1 MELKKVELLK
11 KNLQSVIV
19 GKEDVM
25 EYLLIG
31 LLAQGHVLL
40 EDVPGTGKT
49 VLAKSMAKS
58 LECDFNRIQF
68 TPDILP
74 SDITGMSVY
83 NQKELSFEFRPG
95 PAFTNILLADEI
107 NRATPRTQ
115 AALLECMEERQITMD
130 GTTYALKRPFLVL
143 ATQNPIETQGTF
155 PLPEAQLDRFLI
167 KTSMGY
173 PTTEEA
179 LAILD
184 RFISNDPLGEL
195 EPVMTADEIVEAQN
209 ELPNVR
215 MEASIR
221 AYIVALAEATRKA
234 EGVVLGVSPRGTL
247 ALMRAAQARAM
258 IHGRDYVIP
267 EDVKVLA
274 KPVLSHRII
283 CRSQSILNRDPSG
296 AVMDSVL
303 NHVEVPTER
312 PEVG

>member
-1 MELKKVELLK
+1 MELKKIERLK
-11 KNLQSVIV
+11 QNLQSVIV
-19 GKEDVM
+19 GREDVM

-49 VLAKSMAKS
+49 VMAKSMARS
-58 LECDFNRIQF
+58 LECDFSRIQF

-83 NQKELSFEFRPG
+83 NQKEMTFEFRPG

-130 GTTYALKRPFLVL
+130 GTTYVLKRPFLVL

-179 LAILD
+179 LLILD
-184 RFISNDPLGEL
+184 RFIAKNPLNDL
-195 EPVMTADEIVEAQN
+195 EPVMTAEEVIEAQDA
-209 ELPNVR
+209 LPGIQ
-215 MEASIR
+215 MDESIR
-221 AYIVALAEATRKA
+221 TYIVQLVEATRKA
-234 EGVVLGVSPRGTL
+234 EGVVLGVSPRGSL

-267 EDVKVLA
+267 EDVKTLA
-274 KPVLSHRII
+274 KPVLTHRII
-283 CRSQSILNRDPSG
+283 CRSQSVLNRNPAA
-296 AVMDSVL
+296 AVMDQIL